1 MKNNQK
7 NFIMLTIKLK
17 IQEFVGF
24 FFQTTIDINNRYFT
38 KQMKEKIFKFF
49 FLNQLLIGNVESD
62 NGIIFSSLISD
73 GRK

>member
-7 NFIMLTIKLK
+7 NFIMLTLKLK

-38 KQMKEKIFKFF
+38 KQMKEKNFQIFF
-49 FLNQLLIGNVESD
+49 
-62 NGIIFSSLISD
+62 
-73 GRK
+73 